1 MTRGALILGTQY
13 LVFCTGTSSQAK
25 KRCWPWKELQLCSSA
40 KCEVKPWREG
50 IATMYDPA
58 KSTQD
63 NTLEVAKTTK
73 VPENSSAASWAFL
86 LELKAYIGFIGLLKQ
101 DCARSL
107 LCYFL
112 WCSRSSD
119 FPFFSSHFPLSSD
132 CSIYQVTLS
141 FKQNSTNMFTVKHA
155 I

>member
-1 MTRGALILGTQY
+1 MTWGALDLGRQC

-25 KRCWPWKELQLCSSA
+25 KRCWHWKELQLCSSA

-50 IATMYDPA
+50 IAMMYDTA
-58 KSTQD
+58 KSIQD

-73 VPENSSAASWAFL
+73 VPENSPAASWACL
-86 LELKAYIGFIGLLKQ
+86 LELKANRFYRPIKAGLCKGTIRLFFVMQQKF
-101 DCARSL
+101 CFS
-107 LCYFL
+107 
-112 WCSRSSD
+112 
-119 FPFFSSHFPLSSD
+119 FFSSHFPLSSN

-141 FKQNSTNMFTVKHA
+141 FKQNSTNTFTVKHA